1 MEHLN
6 LRLGTDLVFMPRL
19 VDKLSNQRFINKV
32 LTKNEQ
38 ELFNEL
44 SLERHR
50 LEFLCGRFACK
61 EAYAKAMGTGIG
73 VVDFLN
79 VEVLKND
86 VGAPISD
93 QGTFSISHD
102 GDYAMAVVIVQ

>member
-19 VDKLSNQRFINKV
+19 VDKLDNLRFINKV
-32 LTKNEQ
+32 LTKNER
-38 ELFNEL
+38 ELYNQL
-44 SLERHR
+44 TLQRHK

-61 EAYAKAMGTGIG
+61 EAYSKAMGTGIG
-73 VVDFLN
+73 EVDFLN
-79 VEVLKND
+79 VEVLKNEK
-86 VGAPISD
+86 GAPISD